1 MSVRRCLP
9 LIVALA
15 VAGAGAGCSNGI
27 VLPSVFPGTGGAP
40 TGHNPATASPATA
53 SGAGSPEPTVPP
65 LTGTP
70 ILFFATSSS
79 ATQYNVGGAGVTI
92 KSSGQTIIRYLPQ
105 RTYADAVA
113 TNYSPDYAASHIYP
127 YVVDDRFFIVHQS
140 DTDTS
145 IGETDP
151 RRRTGGAPW
160 ISDTNIAMQ
169 IDLACSAV
177 VGNTYYFANTPVWD
191 PFHLR
196 NTDSV
201 FRKEDLGSNPGH
213 DTQLSAGCDGHL
225 QASDG
230 VLFDASYTANSDGT
244 ATLVTYQHDL
254 TTGQAIEPTKQG
266 WKITDASQYTE
277 DRFAF
282 SKGIAYWARL
292 AKADHTLEIASNANG
307 STDWDIVWNGR
318 VSGLDS
324 LSTFAAD
331 NGWVAALDWPVGV
344 IFYMDTKS
352 GQNNTIDLHMM
363 VYDMKIL
370 YLPS

>member
-1 MSVRRCLP
+1 VVS
-9 LIVALA
+9 
-15 VAGAGAGCSNGI
+15 
-27 VLPSVFPGTGGAP
+27 
-40 TGHNPATASPATA
+40 
-53 SGAGSPEPTVPP
+53 
-65 LTGTP
+65 
-70 ILFFATSSS
+70 
-79 ATQYNVGGAGVTI
+79 
-92 KSSGQTIIRYLPQ
+92 
-105 RTYADAVA
+105 

-127 YVVDDRFFIVHQS
+127 YVVDDRFFIVQQS
-140 DTDTS
+140 DTAATIS
-145 IGETDP
+145 ELDP
-151 RRRTGGAPW
+151 GRRSGGDAPW
-160 ISDTNIAMQ
+160 IGSGSTNIAMQ

-196 NTDSV
+196 YTDSV
-201 FRKEDLGSNPGH
+201 FYKVDLGSNPGH

-254 TTGQAIEPTKQG
+254 TTGQAIESTRQA
-266 WKITDASQYTE
+266 WNIATAAQYTE
-277 DRFAF
+277 DHFAF

-292 AKADHTLEIASNANG
+292 AKADSTLQILSNAPG

-318 VSGLDS
+318 VSGLDR
-324 LSTFAAD
+324 LDTLAAD
-331 NGWVAALDWPVGV
+331 NGWVAALDWPDGV

-352 GQNNTIDLHMM
+352 GQNNTIDLHMN